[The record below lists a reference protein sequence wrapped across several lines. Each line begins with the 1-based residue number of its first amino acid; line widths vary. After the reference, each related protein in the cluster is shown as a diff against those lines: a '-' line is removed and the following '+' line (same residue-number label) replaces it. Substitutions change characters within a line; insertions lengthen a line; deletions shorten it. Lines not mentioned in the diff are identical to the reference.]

1 MARKYT
7 PVGSFKMEGDVMRV
21 SDPCYKKDVWC
32 AGTIHNCKIG
42 DWETAVVLS
51 DEGQFGVRVAMLVA
65 YHCDSGVSF
74 SLADKILS
82 DGRFV
87 PGTGF
92 EHCDFEV
99 GVDSA
104 CAGLYDDSKFGLD
117 EVFAD
122 APPAPEYYGNGQGA
136 VWYSHCCCATDTSCG
151 LESSPAALSPT
162 VGLAMEA
169 TMPIPTQAGMAKL
182 TLWLSCILPAKHNR
196 FKQQR
201 GPGFP
206 GPRFSSQIR
215 YFQNTSAFSI

>member
-122 APPAPEYYGNGQGA
+122 APPAPEYYGHGQGA
-136 VWYSHCCCATDTSCG
+136 VWSSHCCCATDNELRAGIIPCG
-151 LESSPAALSPT
+151 VVSHSGFGDGGYDAYTHTGWDGKVDLVAIMY
-162 VGLAMEA
+162 LA
-169 TMPIPTQAGMAKL
+169 
-182 TLWLSCILPAKHNR
+182 C
-196 FKQQR
+196 
-201 GPGFP
+201 
-206 GPRFSSQIR
+206 
-215 YFQNTSAFSI
+215 